1 MRAVSSLDPAFLV
14 VMKVIKDR
22 DVMLVSENKN
32 KKVYKKKQNDDVALK
47 QCYPLSTEW
56 VTLFFIF
63 LLFTLVLLILNT
75 FYVRVLR
82 ISSNAPDYCCT

>member
-1 MRAVSSLDPAFLV
+1 MRAISSLDPAFLV

-47 QCYPLSTEW
+47 QSYPLCAER
-56 VTLFFIF
+56 VTFFFIF
-63 LLFTLVLLILNT
+63 LLFTLVLLILHT

-82 ISSNAPDYCCT
+82 ISSNAPDYGCT